1 MLFRSL
7 YISGGAAL
15 NPAVAK
21 VFLGLGVPIFQGYG
35 MTETSPIIAVNKVGQ
50 NHPSTVGPKLD
61 NIEVKLGD
69 GGELLVRGPSVMQ
82 GYWHREEATRAIL
95 SDDGWLS
102 TGDVAEIYQ
111 DGCIRITGRIK
122 EIIVTSTGEKVPP
135 ADLEAAVETDPLFAQ
150 TLAVGDDRIC
160 IALVAVVNP
169 DEWQR
174 LCAELKLDPEDP
186 KSLDSREAQQAAL
199 KRIKKAAADFPNY
212 GVPRL
217 VKLVREPWTIENGML
232 TPTLKLKRSI
242 ITRRYASDIDA
253 LYEGIAPKKK

>member
-1 MLFRSL
+1 M
-7 YISGGAAL
+7 
-15 NPAVAK
+15 
-21 VFLGLGVPIFQGYG
+21 
-35 MTETSPIIAVNKVGQ
+35 
-50 NHPSTVGPKLD
+50 
-61 NIEVKLGD
+61 
-69 GGELLVRGPSVMQ
+69 
-82 GYWHREEATRAIL
+82 
-95 SDDGWLS
+95 
-102 TGDVAEIYQ
+102 
-111 DGCIRITGRIK
+111 
-122 EIIVTSTGEKVPP
+122 TSTGEKVPP

-174 LCAELKLDPEDP
+174 LCAELKLDPEDS